1 MTAWPAVGAVR
12 RSPAYTVS
20 EADVAM
26 FAGLSLDFASLH
38 TDAAYAAKGIFGR
51 RVGHGLLGMCLME
64 GRLGRGLG
72 SDAVS
77 FAWEWEF
84 QTPFFDGDTLVA
96 EATVEI
102 TEARDDLEFVTEAVV
117 VFNQRGEAI
126 QKGRHKLARSG
137 RTADRGW
144 ARAGLS
150 APRPGFDETR
160 VAEEGPLPT
169 TTSSRDVLA
178 ETSVFFEDVAP
189 GDRFS
194 TPAITVSDFAVE
206 GFAGLIGE
214 MGAWFADEP
223 TAQDAGLRERVVPPL
238 YGLALVEGLKYA
250 SRGVGIPMASLSW
263 RWLQVQP
270 IYRGDTL
277 HVDVTVQGKR
287 ASRSKTD
294 RGVVAQT
301 IRLVAADRGV
311 VQRGQHLQMFRRR
324 PA

>member
-1 MTAWPAVGAVR
+1 MAVWHGVGMVR

-26 FAGLSLDFASLH
+26 FASLSLDFASLH

-64 GRLGRGLG
+64 GRLGRALG

-96 EATVEI
+96 EATVEMA
-102 TEARDDLEFVTEAVV
+102 EARGDLEIVTEAVV
-117 VFNQRGEAI
+117 VSNQRGEAI
-126 QKGRHKLARSG
+126 QKGRHKVARSG
-137 RTADRGW
+137 KAADRGW
-144 ARAGLS
+144 ARLGLS
-150 APRPGFDETR
+150 APHPGFAEIR
-160 VAEEGPLPT
+160 VTDDDSPPPT
-169 TTSSRDVLA
+169 TASLDVLA
-178 ETSVFFEDVAP
+178 ETSVFFEDVAL

-194 TPAITVSDFAVE
+194 TPAITVDDFAVE

-214 MGAWFADEP
+214 IGAWFADEP
-223 TAQDAGLRERVVPPL
+223 TAQSAGLRERVVPPL

-301 IRLVAADRGV
+301 IELVAAGRGV